1 MGKSTAR
8 VKAALDAANV
18 ETDILH
24 LPTSTRTAHDA
35 ARACG
40 CNVSQIVKSL
50 IFTGTKSGKLL
61 LLLVSGAHEV
71 DLDALAE
78 KVGEPLS
85 RADPKEVRARTGFA
99 IGGVAPVG
107 HLEPPTT
114 YMDKTLLD
122 YDHVWAAAG
131 APNAVFQIKP
141 DKLAV
146 VAGAALF

>member
-1 MGKSTAR
+1 MGKSTDR

-24 LPTSTRTAHDA
+24 LPASTHTADDA

-40 CNVSQIVKSL
+40 CEVGQIVKSL
-50 IFTGTKSGKLL
+50 IFTGTKTGKLL
-61 LLLVSGAHEV
+61 LLLVSGAQQV
-71 DLDALAE
+71 DLDAFAGAI
-78 KVGEPLS
+78 GELLS
-85 RADPKEVRARTGFA
+85 RADPKDVRARTGFA

-114 YMDKTLLD
+114 YMDKALMG

-141 DKLAV
+141 DKLADMTR
-146 VAGAALF
+146 ATLF